1 MLCDEGDIVVAAG
14 VVLLSALGLEEML
27 ADELPRLISRS
38 FAVSIKEAVVPFKRD
53 PWPIRRRTLI
63 DPADGGEASWLP
75 EEKF

>member
-27 ADELPRLISRS
+27 ADELPWLISRS

-53 PWPIRRRTLI
+53 P
-63 DPADGGEASWLP
+63 
-75 EEKF
+75 